1 MAAATSLTARVSAG
15 HRALGIGS
23 LCLAAAHLLVLA
35 VLPHTLWW
43 TLALLAMAV
52 WCVKCSWC
60 VLRGGSPMSLL
71 VMSALMGAS
80 HVAMV
85 IGMPWFTGHHGAHAG
100 HGTHHA
106 PVMLGIAAA
115 EFLVMFGAAWLSR
128 LGHMVSPPETESTCP
143 VVYPASSEARC
154 ATAAAT
160 SSA

>member
-1 MAAATSLTARVSAG
+1 MAAATRQTARASAG
-15 HRALGIGS
+15 HRALGIAS

-43 TLALLAMAV
+43 TLALLAMAL

-60 VLRGGSPMSLL
+60 VLHGGSPLSLL
-71 VMSALMGAS
+71 AMSALMGAS

-85 IGMPWFTGHHGAHAG
+85 IGMPWFTGHHGAHAA

-128 LGHMVSPPETESTCP
+128 HT
-143 VVYPASSEARC
+143 ASSVPRRADQPDSSEP
-154 ATAAAT
+154 AALPA
-160 SSA
+160 